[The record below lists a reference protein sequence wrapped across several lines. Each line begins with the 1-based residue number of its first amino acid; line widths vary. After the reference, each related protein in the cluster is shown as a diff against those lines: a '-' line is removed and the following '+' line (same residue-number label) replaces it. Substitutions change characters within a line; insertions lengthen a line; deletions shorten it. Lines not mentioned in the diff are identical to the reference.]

1 MQPLVMAAAVAVLVL
16 LVVTQHL
23 IRVTAL
29 ELLVLVALVFRQAL
43 QVHRFLVVVVVAVV
57 VGLLVL
63 LGR

>member
-1 MQPLVMAAAVAVLVL
+1 VAVLVL